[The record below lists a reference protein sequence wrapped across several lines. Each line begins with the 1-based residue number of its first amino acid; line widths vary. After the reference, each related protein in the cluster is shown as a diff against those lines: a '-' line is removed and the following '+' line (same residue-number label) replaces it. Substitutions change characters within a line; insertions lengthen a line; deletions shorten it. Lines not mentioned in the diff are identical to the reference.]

1 MAMPPQHLLI
11 AFLIAAVVAFLIY
24 KDALKNGYSKNA
36 ALGWMVGVFLVM
48 IVFLPAYLIVT
59 YVVLKK
65 GGGKRP
71 EVLILCE
78 HCRKHYDGNP
88 NYCPHCGH
96 LVRKVW

>member
-1 MAMPPQHLLI
+1 MSSQHLTI
-11 AFLIAAVVAFLIY
+11 AFLIATVVAFLIY

-36 ALGWMVGVFLVM
+36 ALGWMAGVFLVM

-59 YVVLKK
+59 YIVLK
-65 GGGKRP
+65 GGSGRRT
-71 EVLILCE
+71 EILTPCE
-78 HCRKHYDGNP
+78 HCRKHYTGNP